1 EVTSGT
7 VLAAPAGED
16 ESYTSVASTAPLA
29 RVNGIV
35 TLGGERLYITFE
47 GSDER
52 EYIVPAATYIR
63 VTDGQEVKAGE
74 QLTDGS
80 INPQDILAILG
91 KEAVQRYIVD
101 EVQKVYCSQGVHIND
116 RHIEVIVRQMLSKV
130 RIDTPGDTRF
140 TSRELVG
147 RMAYEEENAKIL
159 AEGGEPATAYAVLM
173 GITRASL
180 STDSWLAAASF
191 QETTRVLTEASI
203 FGKVDRLIGLKENVI
218 IGKLIPAH
226 CQSCKEELENVKQ
239 AALEESAADM
249 IGRPL
254 GVDETIAEKDEG
266 ECEAEEVAVAAEN
279 PEEVADE

>member
-1 EVTSGT
+1 
-7 VLAAPAGED
+7 
-16 ESYTSVASTAPLA
+16 
-29 RVNGIV
+29 
-35 TLGGERLYITFE
+35 
-47 GSDER
+47 
-52 EYIVPAATYIR
+52 
-63 VTDGQEVKAGE
+63 
-74 QLTDGS
+74 
-80 INPQDILAILG
+80 
-91 KEAVQRYIVD
+91 AVQRYIVD

-147 RMAYEEENAKIL
+147 RMAYEEENARVL

-203 FGKVDRLIGLKENVI
+203 FGKVDRLVGLKENVI

-226 CQSCKEELENVKQ
+226 CQSCKDELEHGRQ
-239 AALEESAADM
+239 AALEEQSV
-249 IGRPL
+249 PV
-254 GVDETIAEKDEG
+254 GVLEPETVGEGSEVVEGEVSQQDDSVLTEDETETSAE
-266 ECEAEEVAVAAEN
+266 
-279 PEEVADE
+279 

>member
-1 EVTSGT
+1 MSNNFLNKPALAILGGTSKEGSGLALRWAFVGYPVIIGSRQLEKAQT
-7 VLAAPAGED
+7 VAGE
-16 ESYTSVASTAPLA
+16 L
-29 RVNGIV
+29 N
-35 TLGGERLYITFE
+35 
-47 GSDER
+47 
-52 EYIVPAATYIR
+52 
-63 VTDGQEVKAGE
+63 K
-74 QLTDGS
+74 
-80 INPQDILAILG
+80 ILG

-191 QETTRVLTEASI
+191 QETTRVLTDAALE
-203 FGKVDRLIGLKENVI
+203 GKVDELRGLKENVI
-218 IGKLIPAH
+218 IGKLIPAGTGIPEV
-226 CQSCKEELENVKQ
+226 EERL
-239 AALEESAADM
+239 
-249 IGRPL
+249 
-254 GVDETIAEKDEG
+254 
-266 ECEAEEVAVAAEN
+266 VANEDIN
-279 PEEVADE
+279 L